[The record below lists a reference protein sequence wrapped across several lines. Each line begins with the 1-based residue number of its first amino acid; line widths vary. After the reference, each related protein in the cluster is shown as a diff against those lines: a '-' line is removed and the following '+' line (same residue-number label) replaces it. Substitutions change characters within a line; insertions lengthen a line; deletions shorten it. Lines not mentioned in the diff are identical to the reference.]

1 VSTPAERIPP
11 QDLDAERAV
20 LAGVVRDNDA
30 INRVVELVGPD
41 DFYQPSHRLVFAAML
56 DLSERG
62 APIDAITLAEALR
75 AGGRLDDAGGR
86 AAIAGLSDATP
97 TAVGIEAHARAVR
110 DRALLRRAIAA
121 AQAIIARGYDDP
133 GEVDEF
139 LDQAERSV
147 FALTARR
154 ARPSFVASRDLVREA
169 FRVVEERAE
178 SGNPTTGV
186 PTGFAAL
193 DEMTGG
199 LQSGDL
205 VVVAGR
211 PAMGKTAFALNLA
224 AHATLR
230 EKRGAAVFSLEMS
243 REQVVMRMLCAEAK
257 VDAGRLRSG
266 FLSDRD
272 WRELTRQAG
281 RLSEA
286 PLFIDDTP
294 ALTVLEMRAK
304 ARRLMSERPLGMLV
318 VDYLQLM
325 RGGGESVDRR
335 EQEISEICRG
345 LKALA
350 KELSLPVIA
359 LSQLN
364 RGLEMRD
371 EKRPKLADLRESG
384 AIEQDADLILF
395 LYRDSVYRN
404 REWRDANPDKVADAE
419 VIVGKQRNGPIGTVR
434 LEFIDRFTLFQDKP
448 ESDSLA

>member
-20 LAGVVRDNDA
+20 LAGVIRDNDA
-30 INRVVELVGPD
+30 VNRVVELVGPD

-56 DLSERG
+56 DLSDRG
-62 APIDAITLAEALR
+62 APVDAITLAEALR

-86 AAIAGLSDATP
+86 AAIAGLADATP

-110 DRALLRRAIAA
+110 DRALLRRAITA

-133 GEVDEF
+133 GDVDEF

-154 ARPSFVASRDLVREA
+154 ARPSFVASRELIREA

-193 DEMTGG
+193 DDMTGG
-199 LQSGDL
+199 LQPGDL
-205 VVVAGR
+205 VIVAGR

-230 EKRGAAVFSLEMS
+230 EKRGVAVFSLEMS

-304 ARRLMSERPLGMLV
+304 ARRLMAERPLGLLV

-325 RGGGESVDRR
+325 RGGGESADRR
-335 EQEISEICRG
+335 EQEISEISRG

-395 LYRDSVYRN
+395 LYRDAVYRN
-404 REWRDANPDKVADAE
+404 REWREANPDKVADAE
-419 VIVGKQRNGPIGTVR
+419 VIIGKQRNGPIGTVH
-434 LEFIDRFTLFQDKP
+434 LEFLDRFTLFQDKAQ
-448 ESDSLA
+448 SDSLV